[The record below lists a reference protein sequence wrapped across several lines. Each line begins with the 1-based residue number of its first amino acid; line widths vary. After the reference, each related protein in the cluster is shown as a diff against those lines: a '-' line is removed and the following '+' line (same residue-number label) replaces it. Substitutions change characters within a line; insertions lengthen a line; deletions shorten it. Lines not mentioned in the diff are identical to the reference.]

1 MQSSHIEYVKLL
13 GKSQL
18 MLTVVN
24 ARPTPKKQTPEPW
37 EQSEKVQC
45 LYKCVVVFGGATEQE
60 RNGEQK
66 SEIKVEQQADI
77 VPLLLRSHVST
88 ETPIAVSF
96 WWQLN
101 LNSNLR

>member
-1 MQSSHIEYVKLL
+1 
-13 GKSQL
+13 
-18 MLTVVN
+18 
-24 ARPTPKKQTPEPW
+24 
-37 EQSEKVQC
+37 
-45 LYKCVVVFGGATEQE
+45 VVVFGGATEQE

-96 WWQLN
+96 
-101 LNSNLR
+101 